1 MEKTYTLTKTITE
14 EINTL
19 INEFYVE
26 IDKDAGKL
34 VFLEIIDGLTTMR
47 QNFLKEFMATHQEL
61 RNGSTNKI
69 RHFILMKST
78 KISKNLENK
87 LPLLDI
93 INTFPTEIEHNYW
106 NMVHLLYI
114 MLESATEDKKDE
126 IINTLGVEIH
136 KRAEQREH
144 EENDRVAK
152 IEHDKQVAEQRLINR
167 EHREAELP
175 DMSEM
180 MKHMD
185 NNPEIMEMLAQ
196 MTGTDMT
203 SNTINDTLK
212 RAMGD
217 NPEMTSMFTNA
228 LSQMK
233 DTNSVENLDI
243 MGMIT
248 QFMPD
253 LDMSCETNVVLVNKI
268 YKDIVFIFS
277 TDDDAN
283 STVKDRVTS
292 KIAIYQD
299 LITNGRVTPS
309 EMAACLMRISTNE
322 AMKQYITDMEKA
334 EVSMDLVIE
343 FAIQFLPT
351 EITSKFGDIE
361 TIKKL
366 MAEIGTGDISKI
378 IAMFSGAAPT
388 VEEVALTEE
397 QEQELEK
404 YYDEHFFNVKK

>member
-1 MEKTYTLTKTITE
+1 
-14 EINTL
+14 
-19 INEFYVE
+19 
-26 IDKDAGKL
+26 
-34 VFLEIIDGLTTMR
+34 
-47 QNFLKEFMATHQEL
+47 
-61 RNGSTNKI
+61 
-69 RHFILMKST
+69 
-78 KISKNLENK
+78 
-87 LPLLDI
+87 
-93 INTFPTEIEHNYW
+93 
-106 NMVHLLYI
+106 
-114 MLESATEDKKDE
+114 
-126 IINTLGVEIH
+126 
-136 KRAEQREH
+136 
-144 EENDRVAK
+144 
-152 IEHDKQVAEQRLINR
+152 
-167 EHREAELP
+167 
-175 DMSEM
+175 
-180 MKHMD
+180 
-185 NNPEIMEMLAQ
+185 
-196 MTGTDMT
+196 
-203 SNTINDTLK
+203 
-212 RAMGD
+212 
-217 NPEMTSMFTNA
+217 
-228 LSQMK
+228 
-233 DTNSVENLDI
+233 
-243 MGMIT
+243 
-248 QFMPD
+248 
-253 LDMSCETNVVLVNKI
+253 LVNKI